1 MCRLSW
7 YCDFGVDDRLKH
19 RHLKKKPQPQLFARR
34 LLIQNQLTL
43 YCDTHFINIQPSGN
57 LWSYLLCIGHEKQVI
72 IGYQCFWW
80 CKRVWT
86 GRRDSQQL
94 SSSLLSR
101 QSWSP
106 SHSQSLDT
114 QRPSAQRC
122 SRARSHTDTH
132 THKHVALWD
141 CRHGHKAFR
150 PVTIIIHILC
160 CFVCVLLFIFQ
171 YLFHILIL
179 TSCCD
184 IIIISEA

>member
-132 THKHVALWD
+132 THTNMLHCGIV
-141 CRHGHKAFR
+141 
-150 PVTIIIHILC
+150 VTDTKLSGLSRSLSIFFVVL
-160 CFVCVLLFIFQ
+160 FVCF
-171 YLFHILIL
+171 YLYFNICF
-179 TSCCD
+179 TF
-184 IIIISEA
+184 